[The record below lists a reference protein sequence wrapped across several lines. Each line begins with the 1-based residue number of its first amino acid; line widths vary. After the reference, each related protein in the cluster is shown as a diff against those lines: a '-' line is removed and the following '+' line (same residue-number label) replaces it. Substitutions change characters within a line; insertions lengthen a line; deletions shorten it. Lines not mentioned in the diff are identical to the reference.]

1 MPREFDMTQ
10 YVDVAQRV
18 REFRE
23 KHPEGSL
30 QPWDPS
36 TPYTIISLGDKTF
49 VVYTAAAYRTPTDER
64 PGIGI
69 AWEPF
74 PGRTPY
80 TRDSELMNAETSA
93 WGRAIIAALASDS
106 KTIASA
112 EEVRNRQEPAPRGRR
127 NNNSAM
133 PTGTYEVTEEVAAFT
148 PCPDDLRATLGT
160 ALKALSDDD
169 AVWVKERWKESGW
182 PAFGSERFT
191 REHAVMALDLI
202 GGSEERPF

>member
-1 MPREFDMTQ
+1 MPREFDMTS

-36 TPYTIISLGDKTF
+36 TPYTIISLGDRTF

-106 KTIASA
+106 KHIASA
-112 EEVRNRQEPAPRGRR
+112 EEVRNRQEEALSGRKPRR

-133 PTGTYEVTEEVAAFT
+133 PTGTYEAMCLESEASAAMIARPHADVSAFIN
-148 PCPDDLRATLGT
+148 
-160 ALKALSDDD
+160 S
-169 AVWVKERWKESGW
+169 ES
-182 PAFGSERFT
+182 R
-191 REHAVMALDLI
+191 V
-202 GGSEERPF
+202 